1 MSTSNSKSNC
11 WVNLKMT
18 EKLNL
23 VLFFGGRSG
32 EHAVSLR
39 SAKSVLAALDSDKYR
54 VFQVGITTDGL
65 WLTGANAHAAFLSG
79 GLDALREAVIVS
91 EHGKPCLYTRA
102 GNELSKITSID
113 VIFPVLHGTF
123 GEDGTIQGLFEIQN
137 CAYVGAGVLGSSV
150 AMDKAVCKHVMESI
164 HLPVLEY
171 AVFTRSEIKN
181 NLAQTIEE
189 AEKVAPYPLFV
200 KPANL
205 GSSVGINKTRNR
217 EELAA
222 ALREAA
228 RFDRRILVERGI
240 LAREIEISVLGNTD
254 VICTVPGEI
263 IPGDEFYTY
272 KDKYES
278 GDPEVAIPAPL
289 SEAQTLLLQRHAI
302 EAYKA
307 IDGAGLARVD
317 FLIDKNSGEAYFNEI
332 NTMPGFTQISMYPKL
347 WLYSGLS
354 YPELVNRLVELA
366 LERKAEQDETVRK
379 YEE

>member
-1 MSTSNSKSNC
+1 
-11 WVNLKMT
+11 MT
-18 EKLNL
+18 KKLNL
-23 VLFFGGRSG
+23 VLIFGGRSG

-39 SAKSVLAALDSDKYR
+39 SAQSVLNALDESKYQ
-54 VFQVGITTDGL
+54 VFEVGITTEGL
-65 WLTGANAHAAFLSG
+65 WLYGSHAHKAFLDGDHASLDEALILNQD
-79 GLDALREAVIVS
+79 GL
-91 EHGKPCLYTRA
+91 PFLYTRK
-102 GNELSKITSID
+102 GDCLERLSPID

-137 CAYVGAGVLGSSV
+137 CAYVGAGVLASSV

-164 HLPVLEY
+164 SVPVLAY
-171 AVFTRSEIKN
+171 SVFSRLDVRENLPETIRS
-181 NLAQTIEE
+181 

-205 GSSVGINKTRNR
+205 GSSVGITKAHDRQ
-217 EELAA
+217 ELAE
-222 ALREAA
+222 ALVLAA
-228 RFDRRILVERGI
+228 RYDRRILVERGI
-240 LAREIEISVLGNTD
+240 DAREIEISVLGNTE
-254 VICTVPGEI
+254 VKCTVPGEI

-272 KDKYES
+272 KDKYQS

-289 SEAQTLLLQRHAI
+289 PAAQTAQLQQYAI
-302 EAYKA
+302 DAFKA

-317 FLIDKNSGEAYFNEI
+317 FLIDRNSGEAYFNEI
-332 NTMPGFTQISMYPKL
+332 NTMPGFTRISMYPKL